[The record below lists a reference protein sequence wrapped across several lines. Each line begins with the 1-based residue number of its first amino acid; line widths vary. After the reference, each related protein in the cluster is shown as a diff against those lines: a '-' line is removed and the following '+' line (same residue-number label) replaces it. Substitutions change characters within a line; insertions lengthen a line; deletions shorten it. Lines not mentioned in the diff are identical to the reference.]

1 MEEDRE
7 ETQDP
12 KVEFAI
18 VSAMTECGGLN
29 LILSMV
35 QHLKDDELKYNQ
47 EELVLVLKLL
57 LYCCK
62 IRDNRQALLRL
73 GALAL
78 LLETARRE
86 FSVDFVEPVEGILL
100 IVESL
105 FMESNETNIRITKS
119 VLTMSGDCN
128 VAGEQA
134 AKVVLMFLERLSH
147 PCGRKIYGK

>member
-1 MEEDRE
+1 M
-7 ETQDP
+7 
-12 KVEFAI
+12 I
-18 VSAMTECGGLN
+18 ECGGLN

-62 IRDNRQALLRL
+62 IRDNRKELLHL

-78 LLETARRE
+78 LLETVRRE
-86 FSVDFVEPVEGILL
+86 FSVDVIEPVEGILL

-105 FMESNETNIRITKS
+105 VMEDNETGIGITET
-119 VLTMSGDCN
+119 VLTMSDDCN
-128 VAGEQA
+128 VTGDKDE
-134 AKVVLMFLERLSH
+134 KVVLMFL
-147 PCGRKIYGK
+147 